1 MVRVQIDGRR
11 PAGVIGA
18 AANARLVGQLRTV
31 NETLGRSR
39 ALSPCGHFH
48 PANCAD
54 TCSVRE
60 ITRADLVLVPSA
72 QSLPHGVRSGPGHS
86 DAIAAEVPPGN
97 GPDGRYRRTAPYWTR
112 RMRPIVRSP
121 PDQRCGRSVPKVTA
135 LNCEWKVRGSKLID
149 RTSITPRG
157 DGKTADCSGSATSQ
171 TLSELRDPDHGEHDY
186 QDLRA
191 VSQHPVMQTP
201 H

>member
-1 MVRVQIDGRR
+1 VQVDGRR

-48 PANCAD
+48 PANRSD

-86 DAIAAEVPPGN
+86 DGLLRRCRQVTGLTLGLEGPPLT
-97 GPDGRYRRTAPYWTR
+97 GRA
-112 RMRPIVRSP
+112 
-121 PDQRCGRSVPKVTA
+121 DCGRSFV
-135 LNCEWKVRGSKLID
+135 VRLTRD
-149 RTSITPRG
+149 VG
-157 DGKTADCSGSATSQ
+157 DLCRK
-171 TLSELRDPDHGEHDY
+171 
-186 QDLRA
+186 
-191 VSQHPVMQTP
+191 
-201 H
+201 